1 MTKNWR
7 TVVILVYGTVALVL
21 NHYNQFLPRREWDSL
36 IFFLAIP
43 LLLLALL
50 RRPPAHYGFRLG
62 NWRRGLLLTVG
73 GWLVMAPILWASTR
87 GADFHNYYA
96 PIWREHGFWGTV
108 LWAAT
113 DLFGWEFFFRGV
125 LLYALAGIA
134 GDWAILLQAML
145 FTLAHFGKPQ
155 VETLSCIVGGTAFGW
170 VAWQTESFFYPFLI
184 HLFVTVFT
192 VWVAK

>member
-7 TVVILVYGTVALVL
+7 TVVILVYGTLALAL

-43 LLLLALL
+43 LLLLALM
-50 RRPPAHYGFRLG
+50 RRSPAQYGFRLG

-73 GWLVMAPILWASTR
+73 GWLVMAPLLWASTR

-96 PIWREHGFWGTV
+96 EIWREHGLWGTV

-113 DLFGWEFFFRGV
+113 DLFGWEFFFRGW

-134 GDWAILLQAML
+134 GDWAILLQAMF